1 MPKKSILRI
10 AIATSLII
18 LISGSSFYFGFKFG
32 SSQQKLS
39 APQENQ
45 KLINADFSLFWDATQ
60 VLKDKYFNIKDIKDQ
75 DLLYGAISG
84 VVGALKDP
92 NSVFFNPSDAKKFE
106 EDVNGSFGG
115 IGAELN
121 LTNNQ
126 VIIIA
131 PLKNTPAEAAGLKS
145 GDIILNVN
153 DTPIAG
159 LTLDEVIKLIRGE
172 PGTEVS
178 LLISREG
185 WKETKKFKITR
196 QIITAP
202 TLDWEI
208 KPNNILYVRLYSF
221 NTNVSYLFY
230 QAVLEGM
237 LKGSRGMI
245 LDLRNNPGGYLD
257 VSVEMA
263 GWFLKRGSLVVS
275 EQFRGG
281 EKQDFLA
288 NGNQALKNFPLV
300 ILVNAG
306 SASASEILAGAL
318 RDNRE
323 IKLIGEK
330 TFGKGTVQELKNLK
344 DGSVIK
350 ISIAQWLTPKGIQ
363 INHNGLTPD
372 IEVKMTDEDTQNK
385 RDPQLDKALE
395 LINQLVK

>member
-1 MPKKSILRI
+1 
-10 AIATSLII
+10 
-18 LISGSSFYFGFKFG
+18 
-32 SSQQKLS
+32 
-39 APQENQ
+39 
-45 KLINADFSLFWDATQ
+45 
-60 VLKDKYFNIKDIKDQ
+60 
-75 DLLYGAISG
+75 
-84 VVGALKDP
+84 
-92 NSVFFNPSDAKKFE
+92 
-106 EDVNGSFGG
+106 
-115 IGAELN
+115 
-121 LTNNQ
+121 
-126 VIIIA
+126 
-131 PLKNTPAEAAGLKS
+131 
-145 GDIILNVN
+145 
-153 DTPIAG
+153 
-159 LTLDEVIKLIRGE
+159 
-172 PGTEVS
+172 
-178 LLISREG
+178 
-185 WKETKKFKITR
+185 
-196 QIITAP
+196 
-202 TLDWEI
+202 
-208 KPNNILYVRLYSF
+208 
-221 NTNVSYLFY
+221 
-230 QAVLEGM
+230 
-237 LKGSRGMI
+237 
-245 LDLRNNPGGYLD
+245 
-257 VSVEMA
+257 VEMA